1 MDLKKNI
8 IICLAATMSLA
19 SCHHIDSWD
28 NDPAGNFEALWTIVD
43 EHYCFFKEKG
53 VDWQEVYSRYR
64 PRIHDE
70 MSARELFT
78 ICSEMLAE
86 LRDGHTNLISG
97 FNTSYYTKW
106 WSDYPQNYDE
116 RLVEQYYLNFSEK
129 HIGSVTYAMLQ
140 DNVGYVRYPSFNS
153 ELGHGNIDAMLSSLI
168 TASGLIIDIRD
179 NGGGGLDNVETLVM
193 HFLRDRT
200 LAGYLCHKTGPGHD
214 DFSDPFAYYY
224 DPVSAPHITWMKPVV
239 VLTNRSTFS
248 AANNFVSIMK
258 TLPGV
263 YIVGDRTGGGSG
275 MPYSSE
281 IPCGWGVRFS
291 ACSILDSEGHTTEFG
306 IDPTEG
312 CHVDLDPQL
321 ALQGCDTML
330 DFAVA
335 LLMRTV

>member
-1 MDLKKNI
+1 
-8 IICLAATMSLA
+8 
-19 SCHHIDSWD
+19 
-28 NDPAGNFEALWTIVD
+28 
-43 EHYCFFKEKG
+43 
-53 VDWQEVYSRYR
+53 
-64 PRIHDE
+64 
-70 MSARELFT
+70 
-78 ICSEMLAE
+78 
-86 LRDGHTNLISG
+86 
-97 FNTSYYTKW
+97 
-106 WSDYPQNYDE
+106 
-116 RLVEQYYLNFSEK
+116 
-129 HIGSVTYAMLQ
+129 MLQ
-140 DNVGYVRYPSFNS
+140 DNVGYIRYPSFNS
-153 ELGHGNIDAMLSSLI
+153 GLGHGNIDAMLSSLI

-193 HFLRDRT
+193 HFLRNRT

-224 DPVSAPHITWMKPVV
+224 DPVSEPHITWMKPVV

-258 TLPGV
+258 MLPGI

-291 ACSILDSEGHTTEFG
+291 ACSILDSEGRTTEFG

-321 ALQGCDTML
+321 ALQGRDTML

>member
-1 MDLKKNI
+1 
-8 IICLAATMSLA
+8 MSLA

-28 NDPAGNFEALWTIVD
+28 NDPVGNFEALWTIVD
-43 EHYCFFKEKG
+43 EHYCFFKEKD

-86 LRDGHTNLISG
+86 LRDGHTNLTSG
-97 FNTSYYTKW
+97 LNTSYYTKW

-116 RLVEQYYLNFSEK
+116 RLVEQYYLNFSEN

-140 DNVGYVRYPSFNS
+140 DNVGYIRYPSFNS
-153 ELGHGNIDAMLSSLI
+153 GLGHGNIDAMLSSLI

-193 HFLRDRT
+193 HFLRNRT

-224 DPVSAPHITWMKPVV
+224 DPVSEPHITWMKPVV

-258 TLPGV
+258 MLPGI

-291 ACSILDSEGHTTEFG
+291 ACSILDSEGRTTEFG

-321 ALQGCDTML
+321 ALQGRDTML